1 MSCACF
7 SGLYPSASAVHS
19 TSAVLSP
26 QHDSAELVL
35 EIKGAKLSRS
45 FAKIGW
51 MSPYAIV
58 TVGGKEAMRT
68 SPARGAHKDPK
79 WGAVLSLQEAPQ
91 KLTISVWDQSG
102 FHRDIFCGSAT
113 IPCSEDMGRLEM
125 DFELTKRGRLTGT
138 LGAVFVVMTGLRPS
152 PPHKS
157 HSVGTEM
164 DVMISYVNSRRSKS
178 WESPVTLGTTTGSPA
193 PLSLQ
198 QGRLSLSLADSFP
211 EAEDDDDDDGDTRGS
226 VVLNLPATDVS
237 PTHDA
242 ADELS
247 AIASAGQVLSGPWTC
262 VATEGLESFLK
273 STGVGV
279 IQRKFAV
286 SARWPSWNFSV
297 SEDRI
302 IFVNHTAIGVLQEEI
317 PLGRDYTYI
326 DGSKNTIA
334 SHATWT
340 PTAGGGILL
349 IDRSGPPG
357 KYKEER
363 TVKGNSM
370 EFVLTNKDVGNSWGR
385 SFVRG

>member
-1 MSCACF
+1 MGCACF
-7 SGLYPSASAVHS
+7 SGLFLSAAAGQTISAAS
-19 TSAVLSP
+19 SP
-26 QHDSAELVL
+26 HEDSAELVL

-68 SPARGAHKDPK
+68 SPARGAHKDPM
-79 WGAVLSLQEAPQ
+79 WGAVFSMPEAPQ
-91 KLTISVWDQSG
+91 KLSISVWDQSD
-102 FHRDIFCGSAT
+102 FHRDSFCGSAT

-125 DFELTKRGRLTGT
+125 DFQLTKRGRPTGT
-138 LGAVFVVMTGLRPS
+138 LGAVFVVMTGLKPRTTQ
-152 PPHKS
+152 KS

-178 WESPVTLGTTTGSPA
+178 WDSPSTSGTTMGSTA

-198 QGRLSLSLADSFP
+198 QGRPSLNLADSFP
-211 EAEDDDDDDGDTRGS
+211 EAEDDDDDGEARGS

-237 PTHDA
+237 PTRDA
-242 ADELS
+242 AVELS

-279 IQRKFAV
+279 IQRKFAL

-302 IFVNHTAIGVLQEEI
+302 IFINHTAIGMLQEEI
-317 PLGRDYTYI
+317 PLGRDYTSI
-326 DGSKNTIA
+326 DGSKSTIA

-340 PTAGGGILL
+340 PTADGGILS

-357 KYKEER
+357 IYKEVR
-363 TVKGNSM
+363 TVKGNSL
-370 EFVLTNKDVGNSWGR
+370 EFVLTNKAVGNYWGR